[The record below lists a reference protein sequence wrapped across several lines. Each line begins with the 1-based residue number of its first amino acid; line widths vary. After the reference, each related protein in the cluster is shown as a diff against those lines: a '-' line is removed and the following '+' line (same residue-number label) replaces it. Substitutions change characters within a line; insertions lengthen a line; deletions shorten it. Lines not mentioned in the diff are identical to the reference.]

1 MALKLNPV
9 TTFPSTRS
17 LNNFS
22 TRSPRTILVAA
33 STSTKEAE
41 KLKKSPKEV
50 HVQVTHSMPPQKME
64 IFKSLEG
71 WAEDVLLPH
80 LKPVEKC
87 WQPQDFLP
95 EPESD
100 GFEEQVKELR
110 ARAKE
115 LPDDYFV
122 VLVGDM
128 ITEEALPTYQ
138 TMLNTLDGVRDETGA
153 SPTPWAVWTRAWTAE
168 ENRHGDLLNKYL
180 YLSGRVDMRQ
190 IEKTI
195 QYLIGSGMDP
205 KTENNPYLGFIY
217 TSFQERAT
225 FISHGNTARLAKDHG
240 DMKLAQICGIIAA
253 DEKRHETAYT
263 KIVEKLFE
271 IDPDGTV
278 LALAD
283 MMRKKISMPAHLMF
297 DGEDENLFDNYSSVA
312 QRIGVYT
319 AKDYADILEFLVGR
333 WKVGEFT
340 GLSGEGNKA
349 QEFVCGLPARIRR
362 LEERAAGRAKQ
373 TSKPV
378 PFSWIFSRELLLHV
392 ARRSYLLLPAA
403 DAVFSSRHTF
413 HSLLLFSPLIAGS
426 LQTSMA
432 TQTPNHADRSTVS
445 LSRKVTV
452 VAKIRSSTAGAA
464 PWISVSKPNGVDSD
478 SVTLTLGEQSASS
491 KECFEIG
498 YCYEETEGNE
508 VIFKRDVK
516 PLLPGAFNGHNA
528 TIVACGARDSGKTH
542 VVQGTDEE
550 PGLTTLC
557 MEEILRMAEE
567 NKKSV
572 MISYF
577 EILQEHA
584 HDLLEPKT
592 EEVLVLK
599 DGQGRV
605 QLKGLS
611 CVPVKS
617 LMEFNKLYCGR
628 NRTLRRPNQKM
639 TTPLPSRSTKG
650 LIVYISSNGEKLV
663 RGSVGKINFVE
674 LAGYED
680 ARRTTNKASNFSE
693 NAQINKSIHAL
704 FKVVYSLHA
713 NEAHVAYRE
722 SKLSRMLEDSLGGK
736 SRILVVTCLNPFPCQ
751 DSINMLNVA
760 SRCCQSTNR
769 VGLDSARKTNSTI
782 RSKVFA
788 SHKSRL
794 PGTGSVSSMRKQQ
807 TPSSNLPI
815 PGRKAAGNV
824 SALKAKKL
832 FDDKYQEKSEK
843 KRNHPAVAASV
854 TELCSQEEACSSSI
868 SLTTAA
874 SSVQEVS
881 LSYSTQE
888 VSSSNFEEILS
899 VSSEVQESQESLSIA
914 FSGPCTSTTSIH
926 TEISNTLKQLFK
938 SRSTLSYDAIP
949 FSNDLSLLQDQTS
962 TPSIESMMSELNT
975 TAIDTVCP
983 SDDAIPSNNDPSLLE
998 DQTPTPSIGPLTQE
1012 LNITANDTDDPLPNI
1027 STVSIE
1033 PRTPECR
1040 IRGVNNNNL
1049 DIASFCSPWEKL
1061 NRSNCGMKN
1070 SLVQEY
1076 LSFINTANKEDLKK
1090 LKGIGE
1096 KRATYIME
1104 LREDSPFK
1112 DLEELKDVGMS
1123 AKQIKD
1129 MVGKNVLGELLS

>member
-1 MALKLNPV
+1 
-9 TTFPSTRS
+9 
-17 LNNFS
+17 
-22 TRSPRTILVAA
+22 
-33 STSTKEAE
+33 
-41 KLKKSPKEV
+41 
-50 HVQVTHSMPPQKME
+50 
-64 IFKSLEG
+64 
-71 WAEDVLLPH
+71 
-80 LKPVEKC
+80 
-87 WQPQDFLP
+87 
-95 EPESD
+95 
-100 GFEEQVKELR
+100 
-110 ARAKE
+110 
-115 LPDDYFV
+115 
-122 VLVGDM
+122 
-128 ITEEALPTYQ
+128 
-138 TMLNTLDGVRDETGA
+138 
-153 SPTPWAVWTRAWTAE
+153 
-168 ENRHGDLLNKYL
+168 
-180 YLSGRVDMRQ
+180 
-190 IEKTI
+190 
-195 QYLIGSGMDP
+195 
-205 KTENNPYLGFIY
+205 
-217 TSFQERAT
+217 
-225 FISHGNTARLAKDHG
+225 
-240 DMKLAQICGIIAA
+240 
-253 DEKRHETAYT
+253 
-263 KIVEKLFE
+263 
-271 IDPDGTV
+271 
-278 LALAD
+278 
-283 MMRKKISMPAHLMF
+283 
-297 DGEDENLFDNYSSVA
+297 
-312 QRIGVYT
+312 
-319 AKDYADILEFLVGR
+319 
-333 WKVGEFT
+333 
-340 GLSGEGNKA
+340 
-349 QEFVCGLPARIRR
+349 
-362 LEERAAGRAKQ
+362 
-373 TSKPV
+373 
-378 PFSWIFSRELLLHV
+378 
-392 ARRSYLLLPAA
+392 
-403 DAVFSSRHTF
+403 
-413 HSLLLFSPLIAGS
+413 
-426 LQTSMA
+426 MA

-926 TEISNTLKQLFK
+926 TDSVEQSADNLVDTTPATKILSVVEEGRSLDDKENDKSLVNEGESPPISSRLQEISNTLKQLFK